1 MLPNPG
7 ESWLVGSSVL
17 SSSESDD
24 FMVGEVVEIL
34 STPMCPDDCVKV
46 KRVIYDWIPVRCLEF
61 RVY

>member
-7 ESWLVGSSVL
+7 ESWLVGSIVL
-17 SSSESDD
+17 SCGEADD

-34 STPMCPDDCVKV
+34 SIPRGPDDCVKV